1 MVMLDTMTVG
11 VIPVCWT
18 CSGWPFCI
26 ARLSDELL
34 DGELPD
40 PLLLELPEPGELAEP
55 DDIAG
60 VVLDEPA
67 ADRVP
72 VTRTR

>member
-1 MVMLDTMTVG
+1 MVMLDTMSVG
-11 VIPVCWT
+11 VIPACWS
-18 CSGWPFCI
+18 CSVGTLCI
-26 ARLSDELL
+26 GRLCDEPL
-34 DGELPD
+34 DDELPD

-55 DDIAG
+55 DDSPGAVG
-60 VVLDEPA
+60 VEPA